1 MLVKV
6 SDDTKKEAKKLL
18 LKYVAFSVKTNVL
31 LQFFSTSE
39 SIVVGSNVF

>member
-6 SDDTKKEAKKLL
+6 LDNTKKEVKKLL
-18 LKYVAFSVKTNVL
+18 LKYIVFSVKTNIL

-39 SIVVGSNVF
+39 SIVVGSNLF

>member
-6 SDDTKKEAKKLL
+6 LGNTIKEVKKFLL
-18 LKYVAFSVKTNVL
+18 RYIVFSVKTNIL

-39 SIVVGSNVF
+39 RIVVGSNLF